1 MPVLYHGTSFGY
13 ATAMAGPPAVGTIDI
28 TRGEGEFGQGFYTQK
43 SSSNAARRGQGIYGQ
58 NYGILVLTID
68 DQAYHGLRFKRLTL
82 RMVQRLDARLKNNH
96 TKHIYTTA
104 HDVMVGPLVG
114 EPKIEQKKFQ
124 TVNAQTLINGPQ
136 TQRTAT

>member
-13 ATAMAGPPAVGTIDI
+13 ATAMAGTPAVGTIDI

-96 TKHIYTTA
+96 TKNIYTTA
-104 HDVMVGPLVG
+104 HDVMSARWLGSR
-114 EPKIEQKKFQ
+114 KSSSRSFK
-124 TVNAQTLINGPQ
+124 
-136 TQRTAT
+136 R